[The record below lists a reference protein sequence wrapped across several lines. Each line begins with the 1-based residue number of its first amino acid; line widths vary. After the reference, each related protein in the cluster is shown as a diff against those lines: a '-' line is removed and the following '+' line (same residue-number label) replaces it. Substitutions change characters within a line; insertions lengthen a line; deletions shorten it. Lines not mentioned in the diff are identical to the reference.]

1 MQRTSRMTSWR
12 STRIYESGA
21 GNALRPAS
29 PAMTSPNNNRLQID
43 TLRGLACLLLVLYH
57 VVGDSA
63 GAGLK
68 LPAEHGLSVFNHLV
82 AFGRMPLFACIA
94 GFVYA
99 LRPLQREVA
108 QFIGSKMRRLLLP
121 LFFVGSA
128 FGLLRARM
136 SGVTIDADFLLRMH
150 LTSID
155 QFWFLKALFWIFLV
169 IVALE
174 RAGALRRPEGF
185 AGVLAASALWFVF
198 WDSPDT
204 FAISGAVYLL
214 PYFLVGL
221 AIRRFALD
229 GRGSLAVAGCALL
242 VAAALSWSVFGQPEN
257 RVTIAA
263 KLLWGCGLGFLLI
276 RSRIRSEW
284 LAWIGRESFA
294 VYLFHVF
301 FTAATA
307 SALLTMGVRDVGVLL
322 VAGLLMGVGMPMIA
336 ARIIRRS
343 WLLDLLLLGEKAPAV
358 QWPWRKAQLIRVESS
373 DRGSRN
379 P

>member
-1 MQRTSRMTSWR
+1 
-12 STRIYESGA
+12 
-21 GNALRPAS
+21 
-29 PAMTSPNNNRLQID
+29 MTSPSNNRLQID

-57 VVGDSA
+57 VVGDSPD
-63 GAGLK
+63 AGLK
-68 LPAEHGLSVFNHLV
+68 LPAEHGLSVFNHAV

-99 LRPLQREVA
+99 LRPLQGEVA
-108 QFIGSKMRRLLLP
+108 EFIVSKMRRLLLP
-121 LFFVGSA
+121 LLFVGTA

-136 SGVTIDADFLLRMH
+136 SGVTIDADFLVRMH
-150 LTSID
+150 LSSSD

-174 RAGALRRPEGF
+174 RFGALRRPERF
-185 AGVLAASALWFVF
+185 AGVVVASAFGFVF

-221 AIRRFALD
+221 AIRRFALN
-229 GRGSLAVAGCALL
+229 GRSSLVVASCALL
-242 VAAALSWSVFGQPEN
+242 VAAVLSVNVFGQPEN
-257 RVTIAA
+257 RFTIAA
-263 KLLWGCGLGFLLI
+263 KLLWGGGLGFLLI
-276 RSRIRSEW
+276 RSRMQNES

-307 SALLTMGVRDVGVLL
+307 SALHAAGVRDVSVLL
-322 VAGLLMGVGMPMIA
+322 GTGLLMGVGMPMVA

-343 WLLDLLLLGEKAPAV
+343 SLLDLLLLGEKRPAL
-358 QWPWRKAQLIRVESS
+358 QRPGRKAQLARLESRDEGIRN
-373 DRGSRN
+373 R
-379 P
+379 

>member
-1 MQRTSRMTSWR
+1 
-12 STRIYESGA
+12 
-21 GNALRPAS
+21 
-29 PAMTSPNNNRLQID
+29 MTSPNNNRLQID

-99 LRPLQREVA
+99 LRPLLGEVA

-169 IVALE
+169 IVVLE
-174 RAGALRRPEGF
+174 RAGALRRPQGF
-185 AGVLAASALWFVF
+185 AAVLAASALWFVF
-198 WDSPDT
+198 WKSPDT
-204 FAISGAVYLL
+204 FAISGAVYLM

-221 AIRRFALD
+221 ALQRFALG
-229 GRGSLAVAGCALL
+229 GRGSLAVAGGALL
-242 VAAALSWSVFGQPEN
+242 VAAALSWSAFGQPDN
-257 RVTIAA
+257 TATNAA
-263 KLLWGCGLGFLLI
+263 KLLWGCGLGFLLM
-276 RSRIRSEW
+276 RSRMRNEW

-301 FTAATA
+301 FTAATT
-307 SALLTMGVRDVGVLL
+307 SALLAAGVRDVGVLL
-322 VAGLLMGVGMPMIA
+322 VAGLLMGVGMPMVV

-343 WLLDLLLLGEKAPAV
+343 ALLDLLLLGEKGPSLA
-358 QWPWRKAQLIRVESS
+358 WPGSKAQLIPVEGR
-373 DRGSRN
+373 DRGIRN
-379 P
+379 R

>member
-1 MQRTSRMTSWR
+1 MYFSQVMLAADG
-12 STRIYESGA
+12 YFQAGA
-21 GNALRPAS
+21 GDGLRPAS
-29 PAMTSPNNNRLQID
+29 RSMTSPDNNRLQID

-57 VVGDSA
+57 VVGDSTA
-63 GAGLK
+63 AGLK
-68 LPAEHGLSVFNHLV
+68 LSAEHGLSVVNHLV

-99 LRPLQREVA
+99 LRPLQGEA
-108 QFIGSKMRRLLLP
+108 TQFIGSKMRRLLLP
-121 LFFVGSA
+121 LFFVGTT

-136 SGVTIDADFLLRMH
+136 SGATIDADFLLRMH

-155 QFWFLKALFWIFLV
+155 QFWFLKALFWIFLL
-169 IVALE
+169 IVGLE
-174 RAGALRRPEGF
+174 RVGALRRPEGF
-185 AGVLAASALWFVF
+185 AAVLAASALWFVF

-229 GRGSLAVAGCALL
+229 GRGSLAAAGCALL
-242 VAAALSWSVFGQPEN
+242 VAAALSWSVFGLPEN
-257 RVTIAA
+257 RATVAA
-263 KLLWGCGLGFLLI
+263 KLLWGCGLAFVLI
-276 RSRIRSEW
+276 RTRMRSEW

-294 VYLFHVF
+294 IYLFHVF

-307 SALLTMGVRDVGVLL
+307 AALVAMSVRDVGVLL
-322 VAGLLMGVGMPMIA
+322 VAGVLMGVGMPMVA

-343 WLLDLLLLGEKAPAV
+343 SLLDLLLLGEKGLSVP
-358 QWPWRKAQLIRVESS
+358 WPGRKAQLIRVETR
-373 DRGSRN
+373 DRGIRN
-379 P
+379 R

>member
-1 MQRTSRMTSWR
+1 LRLASRS
-12 STRIYESGA
+12 
-21 GNALRPAS
+21 
-29 PAMTSPNNNRLQID
+29 MTSPNNTRLQID

-57 VVGDSA
+57 VVGDSTA
-63 GAGLK
+63 AGLK
-68 LPAEHGLSVFNHLV
+68 LSAEHGLSIVNHLV

-99 LRPLQREVA
+99 LRPLRPLPGETA

-121 LFFVGSA
+121 LLFVGTT

-150 LTSID
+150 LTSTD
-155 QFWFLKALFWIFLV
+155 QFWFLKALFWIFLL

-174 RAGALRRPEGF
+174 RFGALRRPEGF

-214 PYFLVGL
+214 PYFLVGV

-257 RVTIAA
+257 RATIAA
-263 KLLWGCGLGFLLI
+263 KLLWGCGLAFVLI
-276 RSRIRSEW
+276 RTRMRSEW

-307 SALLTMGVRDVGVLL
+307 AALVAIGVRDVGVLL
-322 VAGLLMGVGMPMIA
+322 VAGVLMGVGLPMVA

-343 WLLDLLLLGEKAPAV
+343 SLLDLLLLGEKGLSV
-358 QWPWRKAQLIRVESS
+358 PWLGRKAQLIRVETR
-373 DRGSRN
+373 DRGIRN
-379 P
+379 R

>member
-1 MQRTSRMTSWR
+1 
-12 STRIYESGA
+12 
-21 GNALRPAS
+21 
-29 PAMTSPNNNRLQID
+29 MTSPTNNRLQID

-57 VVGDSA
+57 VVGDAPDS
-63 GAGLK
+63 GLK
-68 LPAEHGLSVFNHLV
+68 LPAEHGLSVVNHLL

-99 LRPLQREVA
+99 LRPLQGEVA
-108 QFIGSKMRRLLLP
+108 QFLGSKMRRLLLP
-121 LFFVGSA
+121 LLFVGTA
-128 FGLLRARM
+128 FGVLRARI

-150 LTSID
+150 LTSTD

-174 RAGALRRPEGF
+174 RAGALRRPAGF

-198 WDSPDT
+198 WDSPDIV
-204 FAISGAVYLL
+204 AISGAVYLL
-214 PYFLVGL
+214 PYFLIGL
-221 AIRRFALD
+221 AIKRFVLD

-242 VAAALSWSVFGQPEN
+242 VAAVLSWTVFGQPEN

-263 KLLWGCGLGFLLI
+263 KLLWGCGLAFLLI
-276 RSRIRSEW
+276 RSRMRSQW

-307 SALLTMGVRDVGVLL
+307 SALIAMGVRDVAVLL
-322 VAGLLMGVGMPMIA
+322 AAGLLMGIGMPIVA

-343 WLLDLLLLGEKAPAV
+343 SLLDLLLLGEKRPSM
-358 QWPWRKAQLIRVESS
+358 QWPERKVQLIRVENR
-373 DRGSRN
+373 DRGIRN
-379 P
+379 R